1 MSDYE
6 HAFVFVDNHDNQ
18 RGHGAG
24 GQVLTHED
32 PELYRYAQ
40 GSIDSVP
47 TYHHIT
53 TYLVCIHLDLP
64 LVSRVSK
71 VL

>member
-40 GSIDSVP
+40 GSIDSV
-47 TYHHIT
+47 TT
-53 TYLVCIHLDLP
+53 FSTYLVYIHLGLHLQDKQG
-64 LVSRVSK
+64 VVD
-71 VL
+71 

>member
-40 GSIDSVP
+40 GSIDSIP
-47 TYHHIT
+47 IYHHIPS
-53 TYLVCIHLDLP
+53 LCLP
-64 LVSRVSK
+64 WPSPGRVNK